1 MNVQLPLPCPRA
13 CATTVSFALA
23 ALMLAAPVAARA
35 GTGTVTDPLVAPL
48 LVPEPVSA
56 VAPFRADRAPV
67 APVLE
72 LPAPPGPTNPQFRR
86 SLTGGWY
93 RVTEAAP
100 TPWAREPSAIE
111 AAFSA
116 PPAPAWREPSHCV
129 PTKAGPNW
137 TDAHGRPPCETLR
150 ERVMRGW

>member
-1 MNVQLPLPCPRA
+1 MNVPLPLPRPRA
-13 CATTVSFALA
+13 CATTVSFVLA

-48 LVPEPVSA
+48 LVPEPVSE

-67 APVLE
+67 ARAL
-72 LPAPPGPTNPQFRR
+72 
-86 SLTGGWY
+86 WM
-93 RVTEAAP
+93 
-100 TPWAREPSAIE
+100 REPSAIE
-111 AAFSA
+111 AASA
-116 PPAPAWREPSHCV
+116 AAPAAAWLMHLHCV

-150 ERVMRGW
+150 ERVIRGW